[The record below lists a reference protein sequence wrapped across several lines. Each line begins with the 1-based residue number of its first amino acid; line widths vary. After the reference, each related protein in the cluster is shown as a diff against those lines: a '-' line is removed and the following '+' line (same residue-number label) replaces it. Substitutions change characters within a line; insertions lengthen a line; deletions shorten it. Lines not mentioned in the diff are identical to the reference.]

1 MEDKKK
7 MEYKF
12 IAMPTQLTLRL
23 DNNLRIMLMTLIQ
36 VSTFEEDKF
45 KKKGQKW
52 DGFFKRSNNE
62 LQMETRFKSKNLVIA
77 TIETLYRE
85 KLIDVVC
92 AGKSKGDKQKKNRYK
107 VYFDRFIHYEQDS
120 VYDCITDDDLKIKT
134 VDYKSKDFKV
144 TYLNKE
150 DTIVCDTIIIDDD
163 SSPGKH
169 YNIDNKENTDYLEN
183 VDNVKKIENKN
194 NLEMNLFNTSNILNN
209 NKVENNI
216 KLMIDDFK
224 ILSSKKEIESNLNKI
239 FVYITNNYKNLNAD
253 AVESYKTMAF
263 NAADKQNQSI
273 S

>member
-1 MEDKKK
+1 MEDNKQLN
-7 MEYKF
+7 YKF

-36 VSTFEEDKF
+36 VSTFEQEKS

-52 DGFFKRSNNE
+52 DGYFKRSNEE
-62 LQMETRFKSKNLVIA
+62 LKKETGFKSKTLVNA

-85 KLIDVVC
+85 KIIDVVC
-92 AGKSKGDKQKKNRYK
+92 AGKAKGDKQKKNRYK
-107 VYFDRFIHYEQDS
+107 VFIDKFKQYEQDS
-120 VYDCITDDDLKIKT
+120 IYDCLTDVELKINT
-134 VDYKSKDFKV
+134 LDYKSKDFIL

-150 DTIVCDTIIIDDD
+150 ETIVCDTIIVDDD
-163 SSPGKH
+163 SSPSEH
-169 YNIDNKENTDYLEN
+169 YNIDNKENTDNLEN
-183 VDNVKKIENKN
+183 VDNVKNLENQN
-194 NLEMNLFNTSNILNN
+194 NLEMNLFKTSNILNN
-209 NKVENNI
+209 NKIEDNI